1 MADDVISKD
10 HLNFRNDKDIKAIIK
25 NEELLLSDKVI
36 KINRY
41 GLSQERN
48 ILVTNLNIYNLK
60 KKSNKIYL
68 YNFLNI
74 KYSCK
79 KSNTSKNYFGNNN
92 K

>member
-1 MADDVISKD
+1 MADDTVSKD

-60 KKSNKIYL
+60 KKSK
-68 YNFLNI
+68 
-74 KYSCK
+74 
-79 KSNTSKNYFGNNN
+79 
-92 K
+92 

>member
-1 MADDVISKD
+1 METDPQKD
-10 HLNFRNDKDIKAIIK
+10 HLNFRNDKDIKATIK

-60 KKSNKIYL
+60 KKSK
-68 YNFLNI
+68 
-74 KYSCK
+74 
-79 KSNTSKNYFGNNN
+79 
-92 K
+92 